1 MVVEFLIG
9 AGSDFLCSK
18 AKNCGERLSKNSG
31 ERLSKNSG
39 ERLSK
44 NLMAGRTII
53 MLVALVRY
61 TFLYLSAHRRPPA
74 HNAGRISD
82 GGRISAQY

>member
-18 AKNCGERLSKNSG
+18 AKNCGERLV
-31 ERLSKNSG
+31 KNSG

-61 TFLYLSAHRRPPA
+61 TFLYLSAHRTPPA